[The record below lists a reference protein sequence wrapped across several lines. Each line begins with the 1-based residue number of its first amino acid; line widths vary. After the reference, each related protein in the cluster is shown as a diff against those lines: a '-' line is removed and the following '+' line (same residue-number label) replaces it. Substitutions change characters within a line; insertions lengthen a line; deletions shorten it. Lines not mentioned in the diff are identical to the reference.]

1 MLGDVKEWPQMAML
15 SLKLTIIAIPL
26 IVLANLVRRLFS
38 KGSLP
43 SSLPWVGTGPHSGPL
58 SRARANLKSFFSLKS
73 MLDEGYQKYA
83 KNNKPYV
90 LPYFLSGY
98 QVVLPLSQVDWLLA
112 QPDSVLSQ
120 EDVNRQFL
128 ESDYTFPHPSFV
140 KDPVHPEIIRH
151 ELTKKLNTFAD
162 DVVDEMEQALTDSW
176 GTNTDDWVEVN
187 MYQTLL
193 HIVARL
199 STRVFI
205 GLPLCRDTEFLEA
218 CQSFNRNVALS
229 AAFLNLLPSFLK
241 PFFAPLVAG
250 ADYLRYKKCSKYIL
264 PTIKERLE
272 TLKNKEKLPVFD
284 PSTPSDYIQWAI
296 DHAVRKGGLESRELE
311 SRVIATRF
319 AILCFAA
326 IQSSVIT
333 LTNAVFDIAS
343 SPDCVRCLDTMR
355 REVQDETST
364 TTTAAATATA
374 TTQQPVWSRAMMAR
388 LTHVDSALRESL
400 RLNGFIERGIMKMVV
415 APEGLTLPDGSHV
428 PRGTKVGIS
437 GWSVHHDNDV
447 YAHATTYDAFRFAK
461 GTPSAP
467 GNGNNTKPQALIN
480 TSEHF
485 MGFSH
490 GSHACPGRF
499 FAANQMKIALGH
511 IALRYEI
518 EPIPARPVNM
528 WFFGHIAPPLGETL
542 RVRRRKA

>member
-1 MLGDVKEWPQMAML
+1 MLGHLEDLPRIAIL
-15 SLKLTIIAIPL
+15 SLKVLAVAIPL
-26 IVLANLVRRLFS
+26 IIVTNLVWRLFS
-38 KGSLP
+38 RGSLP
-43 SSLPWVGTGPHSGPL
+43 PSLPWVGTGPHSGPL
-58 SRARANLKSFFSLKS
+58 SRAQANLKSFFGLKTL
-73 MLDEGYQKYA
+73 LDEGYYKYSR
-83 KNNKPYV
+83 NNQAYV
-90 LPYFLSGY
+90 LPYFLNGY
-98 QVVLPLSQVDWLLA
+98 QVVLPPSQIDWLLA
-112 QPDSVLSQ
+112 QPDSALSQ

-151 ELTKKLNTFAD
+151 ELTKKLNSFAD
-162 DVVDEMEQALTDSW
+162 DVVDEMEQALADGWGIDTDE
-176 GTNTDDWVEVN
+176 WVEVN
-187 MYQTLL
+187 VYQTLL
-193 HIVARL
+193 RMVARL
-199 STRVFI
+199 STRVFV
-205 GLPLCRDTEFLEA
+205 GLPLCRDPEFLEA
-218 CQSFNRNVALS
+218 CESFNRNVALS
-229 AAFLNLLPSFLK
+229 GAFLNLLPSFLK
-241 PFFAPLVAG
+241 PFLAPLVSG
-250 ADYLRYKKCSKYIL
+250 ADYLRYKKCARYIL

-272 TLKNKEKLPVFD
+272 TLKNREKLPVFD
-284 PSTPSDYIQWAI
+284 PSHPSDYIQWAI
-296 DHAVRKGGLESRELE
+296 DHAVHKGGLESRELE

-343 SPDCVRCLDTMR
+343 SPDCASSLDTMR
-355 REVQDETST
+355 REVLDE
-364 TTTAAATATA
+364 TATA
-374 TTQQPVWSRAMMAR
+374 TTAAPSWSRAMMAR

-415 APEGLTLPDGSHV
+415 APGGVTLPDGSHV

-437 GWSVHHDNDV
+437 GWSVHHDDDIYTN
-447 YAHATTYDAFRFAK
+447 ATMYDAFRFAN
-461 GTPSAP
+461 GSASGNGD
-467 GNGNNTKPQALIN
+467 GNGNGRNKPQALIN
-480 TSEHF
+480 TSDHF

-518 EPIPARPVNM
+518 EPIPDRPKNQ

-542 RVRRRKA
+542 RVRRRKS

>member
-15 SLKLTIIAIPL
+15 SLQLTIIAIPL

-73 MLDEGYQKYA
+73 MLDEGYHKYA

-98 QVVLPLSQVDWLLA
+98 QVVLPLSQVDWLLT

-187 MYQTLL
+187 VYQTLL

-264 PTIKERLE
+264 PTIEERLE

-333 LTNAVFDIAS
+333 LTNAVFDVAS
-343 SPDCVRCLDTMR
+343 SPDCARFLDTMR
-355 REVQDETST
+355 REVLNETST

-374 TTQQPVWSRAMMAR
+374 TTQQPLWSRAMMAR

-428 PRGTKVGIS
+428 P
-437 GWSVHHDNDV
+437 
-447 YAHATTYDAFRFAK
+447 AA
-461 GTPSAP
+461 PS
-467 GNGNNTKPQALIN
+467 GNGGTKPQALIN
-480 TSEHF
+480 TSDHF

-518 EPIPARPVNM
+518 EPIPVRPVNR
-528 WFFGHIAPPLGETL
+528 WFFGHIAPPLGGDPAGEAEEGMNHGL
-542 RVRRRKA
+542 IYYCYRQIARVIEFKLDYEEHRYHP

>member
-1 MLGDVKEWPQMAML
+1 MLGHIEDLPR
-15 SLKLTIIAIPL
+15 IAIASATILAVALPL
-26 IVLANLVRRLFS
+26 IVLANIVRRLFS
-38 KGSLP
+38 RASLP
-43 SSLPWVGTGPHSGPL
+43 PSLPWVGTGPHSGPL
-58 SRARANLKSFFSLKS
+58 SRARANLKSFFGLKQ
-73 MLDEGYQKYA
+73 MLDEGYYKYSRNDKA
-83 KNNKPYV
+83 YV
-90 LPYFLSGY
+90 LPYFLNGY
-98 QVVLPLSQVDWLLA
+98 QVVLPLSQLDWLLA

-151 ELTKKLNTFAD
+151 ELTKKLNNFAD
-162 DVVDEMEQALTDSW
+162 DVVDEMEQALIDRW
-176 GTNTDDWVEVN
+176 GTDTDGWVEVSV
-187 MYQTLL
+187 YQTLL
-193 HIVARL
+193 HIIARL
-199 STRVFI
+199 STRVFV
-205 GLPLCRDTEFLEA
+205 GLPLCRDAEFLEA

-229 AAFLNLLPSFLK
+229 GAFLNLLPGFLK
-241 PFFAPLVAG
+241 PFLAPLVSS
-250 ADYLRYKKCSKYIL
+250 ADYLRYKKCSEYIL

-272 TLKNKEKLPVFD
+272 TLKNREKLPVSD
-284 PSTPSDYIQWAI
+284 PNPPSDYIQWAI
-296 DHAVRKGGLESRELE
+296 DHAVQKEGLESRELE

-343 SPDCVRCLDTMR
+343 SPDCASSLDTMR
-355 REVQDETST
+355 NEVTNETSI
-364 TTTAAATATA
+364 ATATNPSA
-374 TTQQPVWSRAMMAR
+374 PTWSRSMMAC

-400 RLNGFIERGIMKMVV
+400 RLNGFIERGVMKMVI
-415 APEGLTLPDGSHV
+415 APEGVTLPDGSHI

-437 GWSVHHDNDV
+437 GWSVHHDHDIYDHV
-447 YAHATTYDAFRFAK
+447 TTYDAFRFAK
-461 GTPSAP
+461 GSDSS
-467 GNGNNTKPQALIN
+467 GNGNKKPQALIN
-480 TSEHF
+480 TSDHF

-518 EPIPARPVNM
+518 EPIPERPKNQ

-542 RVRRRKA
+542 RVRRRKS

>member
-1 MLGDVKEWPQMAML
+1 MLGHIVDLPRIAIASVRILAV
-15 SLKLTIIAIPL
+15 AIPL
-26 IVLANLVRRLFS
+26 IVLTNIVWRLFS
-38 KGSLP
+38 KASLP
-43 SSLPWVGTGPHSGPL
+43 PSLPWVGTGPHSGPL
-58 SRARANLKSFFSLKS
+58 SRARANLKSIFGLKK
-73 MLDEGYQKYA
+73 MLDEGYYKYSR
-83 KNNKPYV
+83 NNKAYV
-90 LPYFLSGY
+90 LPYFLNGY
-98 QVVLPLSQVDWLLA
+98 QVVLPLSQLDWLLA

-151 ELTKKLNTFAD
+151 ELTKKLNSFAD
-162 DVVDEMEQALTDSW
+162 DVVDEMEQALADSW
-176 GTNTDDWVEVN
+176 GTDTDDRVEVHV
-187 MYQTLL
+187 YQTLL

-199 STRVFI
+199 STRVFV
-205 GLPLCRDTEFLEA
+205 GLPLCRDAEFLEA
-218 CQSFNRNVALS
+218 CQSFQRNVALS
-229 AAFLNLLPSFLK
+229 GAFLNLLPGFLK
-241 PFFAPLVAG
+241 PVLAPFVSG
-250 ADYLRYKKCSKYIL
+250 ADYLRYKKCARYIL

-272 TLKNKEKLPVFD
+272 TLKNRDKLPVFD
-284 PSTPSDYIQWAI
+284 PSNPPSDYIQWAI
-296 DHAVRKGGLESRELE
+296 DHAVQKEGLESRELE

-333 LTNAVFDIAS
+333 LTNTVFDIAS
-343 SPDCVRCLDTMR
+343 SPDCASSLDTMR
-355 REVQDETST
+355 DEVLHE
-364 TTTAAATATA
+364 TAAATAASTG
-374 TTQQPVWSRAMMAR
+374 PLWSRAMMAR

-400 RLNGFIERGIMKMVV
+400 RLNGFIERGVMKMVI
-415 APEGLTLPDGSHV
+415 APGGVTLPDGSHI
-428 PRGTKVGIS
+428 PRGMKVGVS
-437 GWSVHHDNDV
+437 GWSVHHDHDI
-447 YAHATTYDAFRFAK
+447 YDHATTYDAFRFAK
-461 GTPSAP
+461 GGSDSSGN
-467 GNGNNTKPQALIN
+467 GNGNNKPKALIN

-518 EPIPARPVNM
+518 ESIPERLKNQ

-542 RVRRRKA
+542 RVRRRKS

>member
-1 MLGDVKEWPQMAML
+1 MF
-15 SLKLTIIAIPL
+15 SLALVAVAIPL

-38 KGSLP
+38 KASLP
-43 SSLPWVGTGPHSGPL
+43 PSLPWVGTGPHSGPL
-58 SRARANLKSFFSLKS
+58 GRARANLKSFFSLKS
-73 MLDEGYQKYA
+73 MLDEGYYKYSRNHKA
-83 KNNKPYV
+83 YV
-90 LPYFLSGY
+90 LPYFLNGF
-98 QVVLPLSQVDWLLA
+98 QVVLPQSQLDWLLA
-112 QPDSVLSQ
+112 QPDSVLNQ
-120 EDVNRQFL
+120 EEVNRQFL

-151 ELTKKLNTFAD
+151 ELTKKLNTFSD
-162 DVVDEMEQALTDSW
+162 DVVDEMEQALVDSW

-187 MYQTLL
+187 VYQTLL

-199 STRVFI
+199 STRVFV
-205 GLPLCRDTEFLEA
+205 GLPLCRDADFLEA

-241 PFFAPLVAG
+241 PLFAPLVSG
-250 ADYLRYKKCSKYIL
+250 ADYLRYKKCSRYIL

-296 DHAVRKGGLESRELE
+296 DHAVQKGGLESRELE

-343 SPDCVRCLDTMR
+343 SPACADSLDTMR
-355 REVQDETST
+355 HEVLDETS
-364 TTTAAATATA
+364 AATAT
-374 TTQQPVWSRAMMAR
+374 PLWSRAMMTR

-415 APEGLTLPDGSHV
+415 APGGLTLPDGSHV

-437 GWSVHHDNDV
+437 GWSVHHDNDI
-447 YAHATTYDAFRFAK
+447 YAEATTYDAFRFAK
-461 GTPSAP
+461 GAASS
-467 GNGNNTKPQALIN
+467 GSGGKPQALIN
-480 TSEHF
+480 TSDNF

-518 EPIPARPVNM
+518 EPIPVRPTNR

-542 RVRRRKA
+542 RVRRRRS

>member
-1 MLGDVKEWPQMAML
+1 MLGHIEDLPQV
-15 SLKLTIIAIPL
+15 AIPSL
-26 IVLANLVRRLFS
+26 VILAVGVPFIVLINLVRRLFS
-38 KGSLP
+38 RASLP
-43 SSLPWVGTGPHSGPL
+43 PSLPWVGTGPHNGPL
-58 SRARANLKSFFSLKS
+58 SRAQANLKSFFGLKIL
-73 MLDEGYQKYA
+73 LDEGYYKYSR
-83 KNNKPYV
+83 NNKAYV
-90 LPYFLSGY
+90 LPYFLNGY
-98 QVVLPLSQVDWLLA
+98 QVVLPLSQIDWLLA
-112 QPDSVLSQ
+112 QPDSALSQ

-128 ESDYTFPHPSFV
+128 ESDYTFPHPNFV

-151 ELTKKLNTFAD
+151 ELTKKLNNFAD

-187 MYQTLL
+187 VYQTLL

-199 STRVFI
+199 STRVFV
-205 GLPLCRDTEFLEA
+205 GLPLCRDAEFLEA

-241 PFFAPLVAG
+241 PFLAPLVSG
-250 ADYLRYKKCSKYIL
+250 LNYLRYKKCSKYIL
-264 PTIKERLE
+264 PTIRERLE
-272 TLKNKEKLPVFD
+272 TLKNREKLPVFD
-284 PSTPSDYIQWAI
+284 PSPPSDYIQWAI
-296 DHAVRKGGLESRELE
+296 DHAVQKGGIESGELE
-311 SRVIATRF
+311 SHVIATRF

-343 SPDCVRCLDTMR
+343 SPDCASFLDTMR
-355 REVQDETST
+355 REVLSE
-364 TTTAAATATA
+364 TATPN
-374 TTQQPVWSRAMMAR
+374 TTGPLWSRAMMAR
-388 LTHVDSALRESL
+388 LAHVDSALRESL

-415 APEGLTLPDGSHV
+415 APGGVTLPDGSHV

-437 GWSVHHDNDV
+437 GWSVHHDNDI
-447 YAHATTYDAFRFAK
+447 YANATTYDAFRFAK
-461 GTPSAP
+461 GSFNSSAP
-467 GNGNNTKPQALIN
+467 RNGDGNGNNKPKALVN

-511 IALRYEI
+511 IALLYEI
-518 EPIPARPVNM
+518 EPVAERPKNQ